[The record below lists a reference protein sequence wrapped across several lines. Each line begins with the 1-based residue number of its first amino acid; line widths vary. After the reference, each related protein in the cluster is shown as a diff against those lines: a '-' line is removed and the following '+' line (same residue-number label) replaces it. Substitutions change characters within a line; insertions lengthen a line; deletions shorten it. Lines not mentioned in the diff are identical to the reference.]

1 MSDGELGR
9 VIEAYVGRVTG
20 FRMPCVRL
28 SEAEPLYRRALDI
41 FETSL
46 GTEPRTVNCRRN
58 LEALLAA
65 IAPESQ

>member
-1 MSDGELGR
+1 
-9 VIEAYVGRVTG
+9 VTG
-20 FRMPCVRL
+20 FGFPCFRL

-46 GTEPRTVNCRRN
+46 GTEHPRTVNCRRN